1 MDISW
6 NILLLD
12 LTLLRIYSLV
22 FLLDLQV
29 VYLYVSGQQYSVDG
43 SNEDVRTGQDQTA
56 EQVCQIPIA
65 VSNPLT

>member
-1 MDISW
+1 M
-6 NILLLD
+6 
-12 LTLLRIYSLV
+12 

-29 VYLYVSGQQYSVDG
+29 SHLYVLGQQYSVDG
-43 SNEDVRTGQDQTA
+43 SNEDVRTGQDRTA